1 MSESPSLDC
10 TWPPVAENLKPETVE
25 KMTSKLLFNFLAWW
39 VGETDDVEFEN
50 FVAVSYIT

>member
-25 KMTSKLLFNFLAWW
+25 KMTSKLLFNFLAWC
-39 VGETDDVEFEN
+39 VGETDDIEFEN
-50 FVAVSYIT
+50 F